1 MAKRQVYSFEE
12 KKYSANQIASAV
24 LGVLSVIVL
33 AGLLG
38 ISFLMKG
45 MANTWI
51 GAVGFTGIVMA
62 VCGLWYGFAG
72 FKDDSKSYFC
82 SKCGTILSTVAI
94 AGWFFIGVS
103 RTGRIKSANVGRF
116 AASIAQSNTQ

>member
-1 MAKRQVYSFEE
+1 MILSTEFAS
-12 KKYSANQIASAV
+12 SARISPVIFHFHFGAFV
-24 LGVLSVIVL
+24 LVGWQSETISLIVL

-94 AGWFFIGVS
+94 AGWFFIVCLGLA
-103 RTGRIKSANVGRF
+103 G
-116 AASIAQSNTQ
+116 

>member
-82 SKCGTILSTVAI
+82 SKCGGGGENLRNNSGQVHLQRHNAVRKQKTV
-94 AGWFFIGVS
+94 
-103 RTGRIKSANVGRF
+103 
-116 AASIAQSNTQ
+116 